1 MKKKH
6 RGIKFNQKVWL
17 KPYVDMNREVTK
29 KNGFGKKISELMNN
43 AFFGKTMNN
52 VRRHRDIKLATTETR
67 YYLVSEPNYHTT
79 KKFSWKVVNYR
90 NKENINI
97 HD

>member
-1 MKKKH
+1 MVLEKKFLSWWIMH
-6 RGIKFNQKVWL
+6 
-17 KPYVDMNREVTK
+17 
-29 KNGFGKKISELMNN
+29 
-43 AFFGKTMNN
+43 FFGKTMNN